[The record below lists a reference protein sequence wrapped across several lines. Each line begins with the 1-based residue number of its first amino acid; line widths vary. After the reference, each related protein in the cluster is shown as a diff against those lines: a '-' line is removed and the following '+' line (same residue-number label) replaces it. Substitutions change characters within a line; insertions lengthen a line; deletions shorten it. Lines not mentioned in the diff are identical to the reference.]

1 VIELALL
8 KLRPGDVL
16 QVRGQPADGRVAIIT
31 TARRKGGVKL
41 QALAANRRSVA
52 LSARD
57 FEAPPRAVGRI
68 ELPTP
73 FAPNRQQFQRAVVRA
88 LDRAELHPS
97 ASARGRSAT
106 GRPDLLQHPAAADPN
121 LDERL
126 KAAAAAE
133 RTAREVDELRDR
145 VQGRTH
151 SVSRRF
157 DRVLRILET
166 WGYVDGWSLTPAG
179 EILARTFHECDLLV
193 VEALRQGLL
202 DGVDAPTLAGLVS
215 VFTYE
220 HRSPEAPPAPWFP
233 SHEARRRWAAIETMA
248 RQLRDAEEEAGL
260 SPLRPPDPTFAGIA
274 YAWAAG
280 ESFATVVEDEEL
292 SGGDF
297 VRNVKQL
304 IDLLRQL
311 GEVAPVGETRDAAR
325 EAAEFL
331 FRGVVAASSGIG
343 SDDGLAA
350 HEASA

>member
-1 VIELALL
+1 M
-8 KLRPGDVL
+8 
-16 QVRGQPADGRVAIIT
+16 
-31 TARRKGGVKL
+31 
-41 QALAANRRSVA
+41 
-52 LSARD
+52 
-57 FEAPPRAVGRI
+57 
-68 ELPTP
+68 
-73 FAPNRQQFQRAVVRA
+73 
-88 LDRAELHPS
+88 
-97 ASARGRSAT
+97 
-106 GRPDLLQHPAAADPN
+106 
-121 LDERL
+121 
-126 KAAAAAE
+126 
-133 RTAREVDELRDR
+133 
-145 VQGRTH
+145 
-151 SVSRRF
+151 
-157 DRVLRILET
+157 
-166 WGYVDGWSLTPAG
+166 
-179 EILARTFHECDLLV
+179 
-193 VEALRQGLL
+193 
-202 DGVDAPTLAGLVS
+202 S

-350 HEASA
+350 EEASA